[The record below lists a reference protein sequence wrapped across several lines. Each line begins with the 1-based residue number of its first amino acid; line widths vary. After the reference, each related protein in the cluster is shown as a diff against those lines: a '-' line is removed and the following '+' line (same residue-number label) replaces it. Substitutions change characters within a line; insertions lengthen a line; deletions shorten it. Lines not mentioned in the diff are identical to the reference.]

1 MQRQTSSWLRVV
13 TLVATCA
20 TGFALGSCSA
30 STPEVVNLSY
40 VCASP
45 PADVAGCSAD
55 TDCATV
61 AIGCYCGAQPVNGVA
76 RKYAATARG
85 CEDNAASTCAR
96 GCATEAKVVTQDGT
110 TVDPGTLI
118 GSFCDR
124 SGATPVC
131 KSRVAPPNGSGG
143 GDPGSGGW

>member
-1 MQRQTSSWLRVV
+1 MQRQTSSWPRVV

-20 TGFALGSCSA
+20 IGFALGSCSA

-45 PADVAGCSAD
+45 PTDLAGCAAD
-55 TDCATV
+55 ADCTTV

-85 CEDNAASTCAR
+85 CEDTAASTCAL
-96 GCATEAKVVTQDGT
+96 GCATQAKLVTQDGT
-110 TVDPGTLI
+110 TVEPTTFI
-118 GSFCDR
+118 AAYCDH
-124 SGATPVC
+124 SGATAVC
-131 KSRVAPPNGSGG
+131 KSRVPPAGGSG

>member
-20 TGFALGSCSA
+20 IGFALGSCSA
-30 STPEVVNLSY
+30 STPEVMNLSY

-45 PADVAGCSAD
+45 PADIAGCSAD
-55 TDCATV
+55 ADCATV
-61 AIGCYCGAQPVNGVA
+61 ALGCYCGAQPVNGVA
-76 RKYAATARG
+76 RKYVATARG
-85 CEDNAASTCAR
+85 CEDNAASTCVR
-96 GCATEAKVVTQDGT
+96 GCATQAKIVTQDGS

-118 GSFCDR
+118 GSFCDH
-124 SGATPVC
+124 SGATAVC
-131 KSRVAPPNGSGG
+131 KSRVAPPGGSG